1 LVVVFDLS
9 QTGKGEDA
17 RGGGGG
23 DHGVERD
30 WDNRLVEAAGLK
42 SEGKN
47 SGGIMVETS
56 VGILARRGLRKGR
69 REF

>member
-1 LVVVFDLS
+1 MVFDPS

-17 RGGGGG
+17 NYGGG

-30 WDNRLVEAAGLK
+30 WDNGLVEAAGLK
-42 SEGKN
+42 GEAKN

-69 REF
+69 REL